1 MNPALLI
8 LLFATGSLL
17 MIGGALGWVLG
28 ALPMPLGFTLVAAGA
43 VLESVAVLLYVKQR
57 KSGR

>member
-17 MIGGALGWVLG
+17 IIGSALGWVLG
-28 ALPMPLGFTLVAAGA
+28 ALPMPLGVTLVATGA
-43 VLESVAVLLYVKQR
+43 VLESVAVLLFVKQQ